1 MTLRRVVITGVGVVS
16 PFGNGLP
23 ALMKGIEEGRSA
35 VRRMDGWEQYI
46 GLHSLVGAPVE
57 IRDEKLIPRQKRR
70 SMGRMSVFAA
80 QAADEAI
87 KDAGISL
94 ADEDLWRIGCVIG
107 STMGSAK
114 SINDAFETMLP
125 NKDLSKLNSTMFFQC
140 MSHTAAVNV
149 AQYLGLNG
157 TIMSPAAACASAL
170 HAIGLGYDLIR
181 LGRQDVLLCGGA
193 EELHPTVTGSFDILF
208 ATSTKY
214 NDTPQKTPRP
224 FDKDRDGLVCGEG
237 SGLVVLEDYER
248 ARARNAKIYAEIIGY
263 STSANGL
270 HVSQSNRGSMVVCM
284 RQALRDSGVAPDEI
298 DYINAH
304 ATATVQGDQEEAEA
318 IAEVFGSTV
327 PVSSLKG
334 YIAHT
339 LGASGAIE
347 LAASLSMM
355 QQGVLYPTLNL
366 ETVSPECNG
375 IHHVQKTAKKKIRI
389 LLKNGFAFGG
399 INAALVCRKI
409 ERPILDLS
417 ATSDR

>member
-1 MTLRRVVITGVGVVS
+1 MSLKRVVITGIGVVS

-23 ALMKGIEEGRSA
+23 VLMKGIAEGRSM

-46 GLHSLVGAPVE
+46 GLHSLVAAPVE

-70 SMGRMSVFAA
+70 SMGRMSIFAA

-87 KDAGISL
+87 ADAGITL
-94 ADEDLWRIGCVIG
+94 ADEDRWRVGCVIG

-125 NKDLSKLNSTMFFQC
+125 NKDLSRLNSTMFFQC
-140 MSHTAAVNV
+140 MSHTAAVNT

-157 TIMSPAAACASAL
+157 AIMAPAAACASAL
-170 HAIGLGYDLIR
+170 HAIGTGYDLIR

-214 NDTPQKTPRP
+214 NDEPQKTPRP
-224 FDKDRDGLVCGEG
+224 FDRDRDGLVCGEG

-248 ARARNAKIYAEIIGY
+248 AKARKAKIYAEITGY
-263 STSANGL
+263 STTANGL
-270 HVSQSNRGSMVVCM
+270 HVSQSNRESMVVCM
-284 RQALRDSGVAPDEI
+284 RQALRDGRVQSEEI
-298 DYINAH
+298 DYVNAH
-304 ATATVQGDQEEAEA
+304 ATATLQGDQEEAEA
-318 IAEVFGSTV
+318 IGQVFGSAV

-334 YIAHT
+334 YIGHT

-355 QQGVLYPTLNL
+355 ERGVIYPTLNL
-366 ETVSPECNG
+366 DNVSSDCEG
-375 IHHVQKTAKKKIRI
+375 IHHVMQPLKKQIKTI
-389 LLKNGFAFGG
+389 LKNGFAFGG
-399 INAALVCRKI
+399 INAALVCRKV
-409 ERPILDLS
+409 
-417 ATSDR
+417 

>member
-1 MTLRRVVITGVGVVS
+1 MPLKRVVITGIGVVS

-35 VRRMDGWEQYI
+35 VRRMEGWDQYT
-46 GLHSLVGAPVE
+46 GLHSLVGATVD
-57 IRDEKLIPRQKRR
+57 IKDEKKIPRQKRR
-70 SMGRMSVFAA
+70 SMGRMSIFAA

-87 KDAGISL
+87 ADAGISL
-94 ADEDLWRIGCVIG
+94 AGEDLWRVGCVIG

-125 NKDLSKLNSTMFFQC
+125 NKDLSRLNSTMFFQC
-140 MSHTAAVNV
+140 MSHTAAVNT

-157 TIMSPAAACASAL
+157 TIMAPAAACASAL
-170 HAIGLGYDLIR
+170 HAIGAGYDLIR

-214 NDTPQKTPRP
+214 NNAPQKTPRP

-237 SGLVVLEDYER
+237 SGLVVIEDYER
-248 ARARNAKIYAEIIGY
+248 AIRRNAKIYAEIIGY
-263 STSANGL
+263 STTANGL
-270 HVSQSNRGSMVVCM
+270 HVSQSNRDSMVVCM
-284 RQALRDSGVAPDEI
+284 QQALRDARVQSGEV

-304 ATATVQGDQEEAEA
+304 ATATLQGDQEEAEA
-318 IAEVFGSTV
+318 IGQVFGSAV

-334 YIAHT
+334 YIGHT

-347 LAASLSMM
+347 LAASLAMM
-355 QQGVLYPTLNL
+355 ERGVIYPTLNL
-366 ETVSPECNG
+366 DAVSSECEG
-375 IHHVQKTAKKKIRI
+375 IHHVMQPLKKQIKTI
-389 LLKNGFAFGG
+389 LKNGFAFGG

-409 ERPILDLS
+409 
-417 ATSDR
+417 